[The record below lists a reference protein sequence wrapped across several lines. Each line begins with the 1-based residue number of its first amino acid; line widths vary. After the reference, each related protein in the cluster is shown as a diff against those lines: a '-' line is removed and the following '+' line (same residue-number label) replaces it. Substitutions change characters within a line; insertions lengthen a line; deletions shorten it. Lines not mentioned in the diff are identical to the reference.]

1 MRAVRIV
8 ALFLFAIVAGGWLWP
23 ASAEPASAQSQED
36 DWAVTRWLETAA
48 ERYQAE
54 IAGPLSVRQSGPPTS
69 TEVSRFARAL
79 GVSVRGANEWIK
91 FWGKQAVEAYNVQI
105 AGTFGWLPALPVM
118 PDTPS
123 ARADKDAAAF
133 TDARS
138 KADSAWQTAEM
149 TGRDRSGADAQRA
162 VADAAKTKQEA
173 EIRAREA
180 EAKDKLVKKKQELDK
195 RIDEGLKKL
204 EDFEKSEKARKAD
217 EAKKAAE
224 AQRRAEEAR
233 KAEDKR
239 KAAEATRLA
248 QLAYAAEVSRADEA
262 RKAEEQRKA
271 DEARKAA
278 EAARL
283 AEEKRVAELAQAEK
297 ARKAEEQRK
306 ADEAQKAAEAAR
318 LAAEKR
324 VTELAQAEA
333 DRKAEQARKAA
344 EEQRHAAKVAEAE
357 KARSLQEQRT
367 VEEQR
372 AKAELARK
380 AEGEKLAA
388 ATDGKRKPAVAN
400 SLSGVGAPPQ
410 PKAVA
415 PAIQSN
421 KAEQPVAAE
430 KPKLATAEKPRLR
443 VAAADPRPQNAKAK
457 ASSRKDA
464 KRVSAKR
471 QAAAKP
477 NRHARAALRKRQ
489 KGVHVVRRGDTLW
502 KIARR
507 YYHAG
512 TRYGALYRANRGAI
526 RDPDYIYPGQV
537 LRVPR
542 I

>member
-23 ASAEPASAQSQED
+23 ASAEPASAQPQDD
-36 DWAVTRWLETAA
+36 DWVVTRWLETAA

-79 GVSVRGANEWIK
+79 GIGVRGANEWIK

-105 AGTFGWLPALPVM
+105 AGTFAWLPALPMM

-133 TDARS
+133 TDLRS

-149 TGRDRSGADAQRA
+149 TGRDRSGADAQRGA
-162 VADAAKTKQEA
+162 ADAAKTKQEA

-195 RIDEGLKKL
+195 RIDDGLKKL
-204 EDFEKSEKARKAD
+204 EDFEKLEKARKAD
-217 EAKKAAE
+217 EAKKASE
-224 AQRRAEEAR
+224 AQRRATEAL
-233 KAEDKR
+233 KGEQAR
-239 KAAEATRLA
+239 KAAEALRLA
-248 QLAYAAEVSRADEA
+248 QMNYAAEVSRAEEA

-283 AEEKRVAELAQAEK
+283 AEERRVAELAQAEK
-297 ARKAEEQRK
+297 ARKAEEERK
-306 ADEAQKAAEAAR
+306 VDEAQKAAEAAR

-333 DRKAEQARKAA
+333 DRKAEQARKVA

-357 KARSLQEQRT
+357 KVRSLQEQRT

-388 ATDGKRKPAVAN
+388 AADGKWKPAVAN

-410 PKAVA
+410 PKA

-421 KAEQPVAAE
+421 KAEQTVAAE
-430 KPKLATAEKPRLR
+430 QPQLATVEKPRLR
-443 VAAADPRPQNAKAK
+443 VVAADPRPRNAKAK
-457 ASSRKDA
+457 ASSQKHA
-464 KRVSAKR
+464 KRVSSKR
-471 QAAAKP
+471 EAAAKP
-477 NRHARAALRKRQ
+477 NRRARAALRKRQ

-512 TRYGALYRANRGAI
+512 TRYNALFRANRGAI

>member
-8 ALFLFAIVAGGWLWP
+8 ALLLFAIVAGGWLWP
-23 ASAEPASAQSQED
+23 AGAEPASAQPQDD

-48 ERYQAE
+48 KRYQAE

-69 TEVSRFARAL
+69 TEISRFARAL

-91 FWGKQAVEAYNVQI
+91 AWGKQAADAYNVQI
-105 AGTFGWLPALPVM
+105 AGTFAWLPVVPVL

-138 KADSAWQTAEM
+138 KADGAWRTAEM
-149 TGRDRSGADAQRA
+149 TGRDRSGAVAQPG

-217 EAKKAAE
+217 EARKAAE

-239 KAAEATRLA
+239 KAAETTRLA
-248 QLAYAAEVSRADEA
+248 QLAYAAEVSRA
-262 RKAEEQRKA
+262 A

-278 EAARL
+278 ETARL
-283 AEEKRVAELAQAEK
+283 AEEKRVAEVARAEK

-306 ADEAQKAAEAAR
+306 ADEAQKIAEAAR

-344 EEQRHAAKVAEAE
+344 EEQRHAAEVGQAE
-357 KARSLQEQRT
+357 KVRSLEEQRT
-367 VEEQR
+367 VEELR

-380 AEGEKLAA
+380 AEDEKLAKV
-388 ATDGKRKPAVAN
+388 TDGKRKPAVAN
-400 SLSGVGAPPQ
+400 ALSGVGAPPQ
-410 PKAVA
+410 PKA

-421 KAEQPVAAE
+421 KAEQPVASE
-430 KPKLATAEKPRLR
+430 KPKLAQVEKPRLR
-443 VAAADPRPQNAKAK
+443 VAAADQRPQKAKAK
-457 ASSRKDA
+457 ASSRKVA
-464 KRVSAKR
+464 KRISAKR
-471 QAAAKP
+471 QAAARP